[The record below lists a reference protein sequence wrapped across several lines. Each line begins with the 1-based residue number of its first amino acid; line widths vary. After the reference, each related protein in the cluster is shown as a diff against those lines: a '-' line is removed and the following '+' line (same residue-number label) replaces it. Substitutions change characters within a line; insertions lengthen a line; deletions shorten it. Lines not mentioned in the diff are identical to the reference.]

1 MINMDEKEL
10 KEFLAAIDETMFL
23 PWLKQ
28 ITETAATHYDKLV
41 KSGKYPQDAMF
52 DIVTKTAYQTM
63 KHSVTIALAFMLLKP
78 DRPLTK
84 DELRSMLT
92 VIISPIDQE

>member
-1 MINMDEKEL
+1 MDEKEL
-10 KEFLAAIDETMFL
+10 KGFLAAIDETMLL

-28 ITETAATHYDKLV
+28 LTKTSAAHYNKLV
-41 KSGKYPQDAMF
+41 KNGKTPQEAIF
-52 DIVTKTAYQTM
+52 DVVTKTAYQSM

-92 VIISPIDQE
+92 AITSPIDQK